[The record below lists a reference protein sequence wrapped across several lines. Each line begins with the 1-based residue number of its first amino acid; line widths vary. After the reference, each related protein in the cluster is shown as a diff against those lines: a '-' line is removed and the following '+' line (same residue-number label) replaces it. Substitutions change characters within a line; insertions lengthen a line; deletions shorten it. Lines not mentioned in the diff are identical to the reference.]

1 MHRYLDL
8 MFEEY
13 KKPKSVYFVV
23 ENKGKIIGGAGIAPL
38 ENEAETICELQKMYF
53 LPEAR
58 GLGIGSQMMEK
69 CLQAAHFRGC
79 RRRTGSLVIRER
91 SCHNENATTVTLN
104 ELSALYDVSFID
116 QFGVLRGGEVAYA
129 GASQALVHL
138 KAQGKTI
145 VILSNSGRS
154 GPYNISRLAKLGF
167 DSTSFDR
174 FVTSGDVAPALLIW
188 SAPREKQK
196 QPLPDNSK
204 WRGPCSCRKAGL
216 LQRGY
221 CRRCRSGHHLRQ
233 RNRAYPACGLSRP
246 PAPAAKRGVPCI
258 CTNPDVHKLVGETL
272 LPAAGTIAALYEEMG
287 GKVTRIGKPYVDI
300 YRHAHALCGHPDK
313 ARIVAIGDS
322 LEHDVI
328 GAATFGIDS
337 ALALTGLQAH
347 VSEAALLAQ
356 MQEGQIAPRYLLGSF
371 VWIE

>member
-1 MHRYLDL
+1 M
-8 MFEEY
+8 
-13 KKPKSVYFVV
+13 
-23 ENKGKIIGGAGIAPL
+23 
-38 ENEAETICELQKMYF
+38 KM
-53 LPEAR
+53 PP
-58 GLGIGSQMMEK
+58 
-69 CLQAAHFRGC
+69 
-79 RRRTGSLVIRER
+79 
-91 SCHNENATTVTLN
+91 TVTLN
-104 ELSALYDVSFID
+104 ELSALYDVFFID

-167 DSTSFDR
+167 DSSSFDR
-174 FVTSGDVAPALLIW
+174 FVTSGDVAPALLE
-188 SAPREKQK
+188 S
-196 QPLPDNSK
+196 
-204 WRGPCSCRKAGL
+204 GL
-216 LQRGY
+216 LPIERSKST
-221 CRRCRSGHHLRQ
+221 RCLTIASGEDRSLADNLGFSSVDTAEEADLVIISGSETERIPLASY
-233 RNRAYPACGLSRP
+233 RALLL
-246 PAPAAKRGVPCI
+246 PAAKRGVPCI

-272 LPAAGTIAALYEEMG
+272 LPAAGTIAALYEKMG

-337 ALALTGLQAH
+337 ALTLTGLQAH

>member
-1 MHRYLDL
+1 M
-8 MFEEY
+8 
-13 KKPKSVYFVV
+13 
-23 ENKGKIIGGAGIAPL
+23 
-38 ENEAETICELQKMYF
+38 KM
-53 LPEAR
+53 PP
-58 GLGIGSQMMEK
+58 
-69 CLQAAHFRGC
+69 
-79 RRRTGSLVIRER
+79 
-91 SCHNENATTVTLN
+91 TVTLN
-104 ELSALYDVSFID
+104 ELSALYDVFFID

-129 GASQALVHL
+129 GASLALARL

-167 DSTSFDR
+167 DSSSFDR
-174 FVTSGDVAPALLIW
+174 FVTSGDVAPALLE
-188 SAPREKQK
+188 S
-196 QPLPDNSK
+196 
-204 WRGPCSCRKAGL
+204 GL
-216 LQRGY
+216 LPIERSKST
-221 CRRCRSGHHLRQ
+221 RCLTIASGEDRSLADNLGFSSVDTAEEADLVIISGSETERIPLASY
-233 RNRAYPACGLSRP
+233 RALLL
-246 PAPAAKRGVPCI
+246 PAAKRGVPCI

-337 ALALTGLQAH
+337 ALTLTGLQAH

>member
-1 MHRYLDL
+1 M
-8 MFEEY
+8 
-13 KKPKSVYFVV
+13 
-23 ENKGKIIGGAGIAPL
+23 
-38 ENEAETICELQKMYF
+38 KM
-53 LPEAR
+53 PP
-58 GLGIGSQMMEK
+58 
-69 CLQAAHFRGC
+69 
-79 RRRTGSLVIRER
+79 
-91 SCHNENATTVTLN
+91 TVTLN
-104 ELSALYDVSFID
+104 ELSALYDVFFID

-167 DSTSFDR
+167 DSSSFDR
-174 FVTSGDVAPALLIW
+174 FVTSGDVAPALLE
-188 SAPREKQK
+188 S
-196 QPLPDNSK
+196 
-204 WRGPCSCRKAGL
+204 GL
-216 LQRGY
+216 LPIERSKST
-221 CRRCRSGHHLRQ
+221 RCLTIASGEDRSLADNLGFSSVDTAEEADLVIISGSETERIPLASY
-233 RNRAYPACGLSRP
+233 RALLL
-246 PAPAAKRGVPCI
+246 PAAKRGVPCI

-328 GAATFGIDS
+328 GAANFGIDS

>member
-1 MHRYLDL
+1 M
-8 MFEEY
+8 
-13 KKPKSVYFVV
+13 
-23 ENKGKIIGGAGIAPL
+23 
-38 ENEAETICELQKMYF
+38 KM
-53 LPEAR
+53 PP
-58 GLGIGSQMMEK
+58 
-69 CLQAAHFRGC
+69 
-79 RRRTGSLVIRER
+79 
-91 SCHNENATTVTLN
+91 TVTLN
-104 ELSALYDVSFID
+104 ELSALYDVFFID

-167 DSTSFDR
+167 DSSSFDH
-174 FVTSGDVAPALLIW
+174 FVTSGDVAPALLE
-188 SAPREKQK
+188 SG
-196 QPLPDNSK
+196 PLPIERSKSTRCLTIASGEDRSLADNLGFSSVDTAEEADLVIISGSETE
-204 WRGPCSCRKAGL
+204 RIPLASYRAL
-216 LQRGY
+216 L
-221 CRRCRSGHHLRQ
+221 L
-233 RNRAYPACGLSRP
+233 
-246 PAPAAKRGVPCI
+246 PAAKRGVPCI

>member
-1 MHRYLDL
+1 M
-8 MFEEY
+8 
-13 KKPKSVYFVV
+13 
-23 ENKGKIIGGAGIAPL
+23 
-38 ENEAETICELQKMYF
+38 KM
-53 LPEAR
+53 PP
-58 GLGIGSQMMEK
+58 
-69 CLQAAHFRGC
+69 
-79 RRRTGSLVIRER
+79 
-91 SCHNENATTVTLN
+91 TVTLN
-104 ELSALYDVSFID
+104 ELSALYDVFFID

-167 DSTSFDR
+167 DSTSFDH
-174 FVTSGDVAPALLIW
+174 FVTSGDVAPALLE
-188 SAPREKQK
+188 S
-196 QPLPDNSK
+196 
-204 WRGPCSCRKAGL
+204 GL
-216 LQRGY
+216 LPIERSKST
-221 CRRCRSGHHLRQ
+221 RCLTIASGEDRSLADNLGFSSVDTAEEADLVIISGSETERIPLASY
-233 RNRAYPACGLSRP
+233 RALLL
-246 PAPAAKRGVPCI
+246 PAAKRGVPCI

-328 GAATFGIDS
+328 GAANFGIDS

>member
-1 MHRYLDL
+1 M
-8 MFEEY
+8 
-13 KKPKSVYFVV
+13 
-23 ENKGKIIGGAGIAPL
+23 
-38 ENEAETICELQKMYF
+38 KM
-53 LPEAR
+53 PP
-58 GLGIGSQMMEK
+58 
-69 CLQAAHFRGC
+69 
-79 RRRTGSLVIRER
+79 
-91 SCHNENATTVTLN
+91 TVTLN
-104 ELSALYDVSFID
+104 ELSALYDVFFID

-167 DSTSFDR
+167 DSSSFDR
-174 FVTSGDVAPALLIW
+174 FVTSGDVAPALLE
-188 SAPREKQK
+188 S
-196 QPLPDNSK
+196 
-204 WRGPCSCRKAGL
+204 GL
-216 LQRGY
+216 LPIERSKST
-221 CRRCRSGHHLRQ
+221 RCLTIASGEDRSLADNLGFSSVDTAEEADLVIISGSETERIPLASY
-233 RNRAYPACGLSRP
+233 RALLL
-246 PAPAAKRGVPCI
+246 PAAKRGVPCI

-337 ALALTGLQAH
+337 ALTLTGLQAH